1 MPTQKGFAIV
11 YLIMGVVL
19 LLIVAGGG
27 FFFFLKT
34 QLSSPSSLTT
44 QNPVSQC
51 EKNGYYKKEEFLQK
65 YTVKKGDS
73 LLSIATSQLGDFTR
87 VNELTMLNEDKYL
100 SFAEEGWE
108 LFLPPPQQTSGRIK
122 KFGGKIYK
130 IDDNYVYIQLHPG
143 TELES
148 IGIPK
153 YHFDSIQNWSSF
165 HLNDCVIILQD
176 EAPREG
182 VSTII
187 SIFHQ

>member
-1 MPTQKGFAIV
+1 MPTQKGFTIV
-11 YLIMGVVL
+11 YLIVGVML
-19 LLIVAGGG
+19 LLVVAGGG
-27 FFFFLKT
+27 FYFFQQT
-34 QLSSPSSLTT
+34 QPSLPWPLST

-51 EKNGYYKKEEFLQK
+51 EKNGYYQKEEFLQK

-73 LLSIATSQLGDFTR
+73 LLSIATSQLGDSTR
-87 VNELTMLNEDKYL
+87 VNELIVLNDDKHL

-153 YHFDSIQNWSSF
+153 YHFDSIQDWSTF
-165 HLNDCVIILQD
+165 HLNDCVIVLQD

-187 SIFHQ
+187 SISHK